1 MAHSIPPAWELAL
14 EAFSAAQRVAG
25 KSPATI
31 RLRRDQLSL
40 LARHVDVTPGNV
52 TTADLFDWLAAADWS
67 QERRRSV
74 RTTLRVFY
82 RWLLASESLSRN
94 DPGGISREN
103 PAEGLPPVR
112 AMRPNPRPTPDLVY
126 RRAVMGADP
135 RARLMIRLA
144 AECGLRRAEVAQVHT
159 RDLEEDLG
167 GWSLVVHGKGGK
179 VRVVP
184 LPASLAAELRVLPD
198 GFVFPGQDGGHL
210 SPRWVGTILAQL
222 LEDGYGM
229 HSLRHRFATLAYQ
242 TDRDV
247 FTLQGV
253 LGHASPETTRR
264 YVQVPSDAAR
274 RMVEN
279 VSRRQNGA
287 A

>member
-1 MAHSIPPAWELAL
+1 MSRTVPPLWVRAIED
-14 EAFSAAQRVAG
+14 FSGAQRVAG
-25 KSPATI
+25 KAPATI
-31 RLRRDQLSL
+31 RLRRDQLQQ
-40 LARHVDVTPGNV
+40 LARHTDAGPWEV
-52 TTADLFDWLAAADWS
+52 TTTDLYDWLAAATWS

-82 RWLLASESLSRN
+82 RWAVGSDRLS
-94 DPGGISREN
+94 DN
-103 PAEGLPPVR
+103 PAEGLPTVR

-126 RRAVMGADP
+126 RRASLAADP
-135 RARLMIRLA
+135 RARLMLRLA
-144 AECGLRRAEVAQVHT
+144 AECGLRRAEVAQVHS

-167 GWSLVVHGKGGK
+167 GWSLVVHGKGRK
-179 VRVVP
+179 VRLVP
-184 LPASLAAELRVLPD
+184 LPASLAVELRKLPA
-198 GFVFPGQDGGHL
+198 GYAFPGNDEGHL
-210 SPRWVGTILAQL
+210 SPRWVGTIIAQL
-222 LEDGYGM
+222 LEGYGM

-242 TDRDV
+242 LDRDV

-264 YVQVPSDAAR
+264 YVQVPSEAAR

-279 VSRRQNGA
+279 VSRKQNGA